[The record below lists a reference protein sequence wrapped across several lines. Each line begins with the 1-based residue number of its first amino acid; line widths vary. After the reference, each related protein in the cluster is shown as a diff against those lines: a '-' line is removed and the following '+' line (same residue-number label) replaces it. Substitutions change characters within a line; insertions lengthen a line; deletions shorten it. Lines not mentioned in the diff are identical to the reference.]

1 MKKESPVNNT
11 DLQTTNKHAP
21 CLFCK
26 SADNSFLSVEHIFPE
41 SLGNKEKILPK
52 GVVCDRCNNEILSSL
67 DAELLDFDPIKF
79 LRTMNGVKSKKGKV
93 PISSFKNIRI
103 ENPNEGTI
111 YVDLQGSKNFQSH
124 SSNRFDLKFQSNKKI
139 DSVRLKLLARSLYK
153 IGLELIYLDHGRDFT
168 LSNRFDDV
176 RNIILGKKD
185 FNGYLLIG
193 TNEDSL
199 KTGVTYKFLEDN
211 GIAVFDF
218 NYLFIRILFDME
230 HRSMDL
236 ENGLKVGRFTVLK
249 F

>member
-1 MKKESPVNNT
+1 MKEEEPSTKLH
-11 DLQTTNKHAP
+11 DP

-26 SADNSFLSVEHIFPE
+26 SLNNSFLSIEHIFPE

-52 GVVCDRCNNEILSSL
+52 GVVCDKCNNEILSCL
-67 DAELLDFDPIKF
+67 DAELLDFEPIKF
-79 LRTMNGVKSKKGKV
+79 LRTIHGVESKKGKV
-93 PISSFKNIRI
+93 PISSFENIRI
-103 ENPNEGTI
+103 ENPNKGTV
-111 YVDLQGSKNFQSH
+111 YVDLQGSRNFQSH
-124 SSNRFDLKFQSNKKI
+124 SPNRFDLKFRGNRRM

-168 LSNRFDDV
+168 LSTRFDDV
-176 RNIILGKKD
+176 RDIILGKKD

-193 TNEDSL
+193 TKKDTEKN
-199 KTGVTYKFLEDN
+199 GVTYKFLEDT

-236 ENGLKVGRFTVLK
+236 ENGLKVGQFTVLK